1 MSNSRASHRV
11 RRLALVALSAAC
23 FAGCTSLPTADNIP
37 TEGVEWIRTVAPGCE
52 PPSAESALR
61 QALGDDPDALA
72 FARRVGGLETVMT
85 RRPMLAG
92 NSVHLLIDGPATHA
106 AQLEA
111 IRSAKHH
118 VHLEVYI
125 LTDEKIGQ
133 AYAEALAERARA
145 GVKVRLMFD
154 GVGALGAGAKYRDEL
169 RRDGVEIEEI
179 NSVNPLKEPRVWRL
193 NRRSHRKLLVVDGR
207 VAFTGGVNIMDE
219 YAQSSTGSSSAND
232 SGGASSGRSSGGS
245 SSDGGDGE
253 KPQRQLG
260 WRDTHIRVEGPAVAE
275 FQREF
280 LRSWEIGKGRV
291 QVSAE
296 YWPHNPPVGDN
307 LMRVV
312 SNEGADFLGLALGV
326 PQEVVNKL
334 LRKRKRSNPIY
345 VSYFSAIQES
355 KKRVW
360 LTQAHFA
367 PDDDFVELLGDA
379 AKRKVDVRLIVP
391 GQSDVGLLPLAARHY
406 YKRLLEAGVKLY
418 EYEPVMIHAKTAVV
432 DGVWST
438 VGSSNLDFRSFIHN
452 DEANAIVLGRAF
464 GKQMETQF
472 EQDVSH
478 STQIVLDRWQKR
490 PWLDRLKE
498 SGAAAVKYWI

>member
-1 MSNSRASHRV
+1 LSSSRASR
-11 RRLALVALSAAC
+11 ALSAAGFALAAAG
-23 FAGCTSLPTADNIP
+23 FAGCVSLPDAGSIP

-61 QALGDDPDALA
+61 QAVGDDPAALD
-72 FARRVGGLETVMT
+72 FARRVGGLETVVT

-92 NSVHLLIDGPATHA
+92 NSVHLLVDGPATHT
-106 AQLEA
+106 AQLDA
-111 IRSAKHH
+111 IRGAKHH

-169 RRDGVEIEEI
+169 RKEGVEIEEI

-219 YAQSSTGSSSAND
+219 YSESSPGSAAGD
-232 SGGASSGRSSGGS
+232 SSGSRSSSGGGS
-245 SSDGGDGE
+245 SGSRGKGR
-253 KPQRQLG
+253 PSPQLG
-260 WRDTHIRVEGPAVAE
+260 WRDTHIQVEGPAVAE

-280 LRSWEIGKGRV
+280 LRSWESSKGRI
-291 QVSAE
+291 QVAPE
-296 YWPHNPPVGDN
+296 YWPANPPRGDS

-312 SNEGADFLGLALGV
+312 SNEGSDFLGLALGV
-326 PQEVVNKL
+326 PQELINKL
-334 LRKRKRSNPIY
+334 LNKRKRSNPIY
-345 VSYFSAIQES
+345 LSYFSAIQES
-355 KKRVW
+355 QKRVW
-360 LTQAHFA
+360 LTQAYFA
-367 PDDDFVELLGDA
+367 PDDDFVDLLGDA
-379 AKRKVDVRLIVP
+379 AKRNVDVRLIVP

-406 YKRLLEAGVKLY
+406 YKRLLKAGVKLY
-418 EYEPVMIHAKTAVV
+418 EYEPVMIHAKTAVI

-452 DEANAIVLGRAF
+452 DEANAIVMGRAF
-464 GKQMETQF
+464 GEEMEALF
-472 EQDVSH
+472 EQDLSH
-478 STQIVLDRWQKR
+478 STQVTLEQWQKR

>member
-1 MSNSRASHRV
+1 MSSSRASR
-11 RRLALVALSAAC
+11 ALSAAGFALAAAG
-23 FAGCTSLPTADNIP
+23 FAGCVSLPDAGSIP

-61 QALGDDPDALA
+61 QAVGDDPAALD
-72 FARRVGGLETVMT
+72 FARRVGGLETVVT

-92 NSVHLLIDGPATHA
+92 NSVHLLVDGPATHT
-106 AQLEA
+106 AQLDA
-111 IRSAKHH
+111 IRGAKHH

-169 RRDGVEIEEI
+169 RKEGVEIEEI

-219 YAQSSTGSSSAND
+219 YSESSPGSAAGD
-232 SGGASSGRSSGGS
+232 SSGSRSSSGGGS
-245 SSDGGDGE
+245 SGSGGKGR
-253 KPQRQLG
+253 PSPQLG
-260 WRDTHIRVEGPAVAE
+260 WRDTHIQVEGPAVAE

-280 LRSWEIGKGRV
+280 LRSWESSKGRI
-291 QVSAE
+291 QVAPE
-296 YWPHNPPVGDN
+296 YWPANPPRGDS

-312 SNEGADFLGLALGV
+312 SNEGSDFLGLALGV
-326 PQEVVNKL
+326 PQELINKL
-334 LRKRKRSNPIY
+334 LNKRKRSNPIY
-345 VSYFSAIQES
+345 LSYFSAIQES
-355 KKRVW
+355 QKRVW
-360 LTQAHFA
+360 LTQAYFA
-367 PDDDFVELLGDA
+367 PDDDFVDLLGDA
-379 AKRKVDVRLIVP
+379 AKRNVDVRLIVP

-406 YKRLLEAGVKLY
+406 YKRLLKAGVKLY
-418 EYEPVMIHAKTAVV
+418 EYEPVMIHAKTAVI

-452 DEANAIVLGRAF
+452 DEANAIVMGRAF
-464 GKQMETQF
+464 GQEMEALF
-472 EQDVSH
+472 EQDLSH
-478 STQIVLDRWQKR
+478 STQVTLEQWQQR

>member
-1 MSNSRASHRV
+1 VIRFAGFA
-11 RRLALVALSAAC
+11 LAAAC
-23 FAGCTSLPTADNIP
+23 IAGCASLPNADNIP

-61 QALGDDPDALA
+61 QAVGDDPASLD
-72 FARRVGGLETVMT
+72 FARRVGGLETVVT

-106 AQLEA
+106 AQLKA
-111 IRSAKHH
+111 IRNAKHH

-133 AYAEALAERARA
+133 EYAEALAERARA

-169 RRDGVEIEEI
+169 RKEGVEIEEI

-219 YAQSSTGSSSAND
+219 YSESSPGNA
-232 SGGASSGRSSGGS
+232 GAPSSGSRSSSGGS
-245 SSDGGDGE
+245 SSGSGGDKSG
-253 KPQRQLG
+253 PARQLG
-260 WRDTHIRVEGPAVAE
+260 WRDTHIQVEGPAVAE

-280 LRSWEIGKGRV
+280 LRSWESGKGPI
-291 QVSAE
+291 QVSPD
-296 YWPHNPPVGDN
+296 YWPANPPRGDN

-326 PQEVVNKL
+326 PQEIVNKL

-345 VSYFSAIQES
+345 LSYFSAIQES
-355 KKRVW
+355 RKRVW
-360 LTQAHFA
+360 LTQAYFA
-367 PDDDFVELLGDA
+367 PDDDFVELLGEA

-406 YKRLLEAGVKLY
+406 YKRLLKAGVKLY
-418 EYEPVMIHAKTAVV
+418 EYEPVMIHAKTAVI

-452 DEANAIVLGRAF
+452 DEANAIVMGRAF
-464 GKQMETQF
+464 GQEMETLF
-472 EQDVSH
+472 EQDLSH
-478 STQIVLDRWQKR
+478 STPVTLEQWQQR